1 MYTPCHEARNGD
13 WHRARRDHR
22 GRSVRCALFT
32 ETADGDSGDAH
43 SHAPIG
49 RARVAGRGVQ
59 HDGRERAERG
69 CYAAVF
75 RGNDPRFLLH
85 PRHGNM
91 RSVDGGGD
99 LPA

>member
-49 RARVAGRGVQ
+49 RARVAGRNIQ
-59 HDGRERAERG
+59 RDDRERAERG
-69 CYAAVF
+69 CCAAVI
-75 RGNDPRFLLH
+75 RWNHPRFLLH
-85 PRHGNM
+85 SQRGDVRP
-91 RSVDGGGD
+91 VDGGGD
-99 LPA
+99 LSA